1 VSTRA
6 GILKLLADGR
16 FHSGTDL
23 GRRLGVSRAAVNKGV
38 RTLVDLGLE
47 IHSIPGRGYKLSE
60 PVDPLDR
67 AAILAELGR
76 LKVLPSSL
84 EVLET
89 VDSTN
94 RFLIQRAPALAS
106 GSVCLSE
113 TQTHGRGRRGRGW
126 VASPFRN
133 LLLSMAWRFESG
145 PATVAAFGLVA
156 GLALV
161 EALEEYGARG
171 IGLKWPNDLVW
182 RGRKLAGLLADVQ
195 GEAAGPALVVLG
207 AGINC
212 RVGEHEARG
221 IDQPWVD
228 LEEAM
233 GAAVDRNRL
242 AALVIA
248 RLHGAC
254 REFAASGFGPFREAW
269 ERRHVFHG
277 QTVHLLTASATIA
290 GTVAGV
296 DAAGALRLVDP
307 HGEERRYHA
316 GEISLRG
323 A

>member
-1 VSTRA
+1 MTTRA
-6 GILKLLADGR
+6 EILKLLADGQ

-38 RTLVDLGLE
+38 RALASFGLE
-47 IHSIPGRGYKLSE
+47 IHSVPGRGYKLPE

-67 AAILAELGR
+67 DAILAELGR
-76 LKVLPSSL
+76 RGDLPHSL

-94 RFLIQRAPALAS
+94 RYLIQRASALVS

-113 TQTHGRGRRGRGW
+113 TQTQGRGRRGRGW
-126 VASPFRN
+126 LATPYRN
-133 LLLSMAWRFESG
+133 LLLSMAWRFDAG
-145 PATVAAFGLVA
+145 PATVAAFGLAA
-156 GLALV
+156 GLALL

-171 IGLKWPNDLVW
+171 IGLKWPNDVVW

-212 RVGEHEARG
+212 RLGAREAEG

-228 LEEAM
+228 LEEVL
-233 GAAVDRNRL
+233 GSTIDRNRL
-242 AALVIA
+242 AALVIG
-248 RLHGAC
+248 RLHDAC
-254 REFAASGFGPFREAW
+254 RTFGARGFGPFRQNW
-269 ERRHVFHG
+269 ERRHVYHG
-277 QTVHLLTASATIA
+277 QSVRLMTASATIA

-296 DAAGALRLVDP
+296 DSGGALRLIDAR
-307 HGEERRYHA
+307 GDERVYHA